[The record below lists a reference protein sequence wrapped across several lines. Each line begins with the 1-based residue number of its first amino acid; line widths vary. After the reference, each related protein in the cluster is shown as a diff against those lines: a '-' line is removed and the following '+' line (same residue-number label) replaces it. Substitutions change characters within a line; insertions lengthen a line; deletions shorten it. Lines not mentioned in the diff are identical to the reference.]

1 MRTAEHLTIEQIH
14 AYAADTVERP
24 TRREIGAH
32 LIGCPDCRAR
42 LPKPSTEQF
51 LAALFTENTIGE
63 TDAIATTA
71 QARSRRLEKRSIF
84 NVGEWFFPAKN
95 LATATGAFVL
105 LVGLLLVGWW
115 LTATRNAGGNETAN
129 SAIPQIP
136 AKVAENKNTAPE
148 QTPLVAQT
156 DDGDRNA
163 QQPTNK
169 NSIAKTSE
177 DFAVEPK
184 NQRNSGNAKVSE
196 RPNLIARQSR
206 NTETE
211 SENETE
217 REIAA
222 LLEKTPPSIASLNS
236 NGTAVLRSGDNNAPP
251 SNKQS
256 FNLNFPVG
264 ETVLD
269 AKPEFRWQAIPTAKN
284 YQISILDSSYDEVA
298 SATVTEPVFKLD
310 KPLVRGEIYLWRV
323 AAKTDA
329 GEVIAP
335 QPPAPPV
342 RFRVAD
348 EKTEKQVAEL
358 QKRAD
363 GKLARA
369 VLLAREGMLDSAASL
384 LREILRENP
393 RDKSARRLLNRVE
406 EWQRAAQ

>member
-1 MRTAEHLTIEQIH
+1 MRNAEHLTIEQLR
-14 AYAADTVERP
+14 AYAADTVEKP
-24 TRREIGAH
+24 ARREIGAH

-42 LPKPSTEQF
+42 LPKPSPEQF
-51 LAALFTENTIGE
+51 LAALFTENTIDE
-63 TDAIATTA
+63 TDVTAPTA
-71 QARSRRLEKRSIF
+71 QVHSRHLEKSSIF
-84 NVGEWFFPAKN
+84 SVVESSFFNKN

-105 LVGLLLVGWW
+105 FAGFLLFGWW
-115 LTATRNAGGNETAN
+115 LTATRNSGGETAN
-129 SAIPQIP
+129 SATPLLP
-136 AKVAENKNTAPE
+136 ATVAENKNAAPE
-148 QTPLVAQT
+148 QAPMVAQT
-156 DDGDRNA
+156 DDGYRNA

-169 NSIAKTSE
+169 NSIAKTVE
-177 DFAVEPK
+177 DFADKPQK
-184 NQRNSGNAKVSE
+184 QRTGGDAKVS
-196 RPNLIARQSR
+196 PQSNLIARQSR
-206 NTETE
+206 ETETE
-211 SENETE
+211 SENATE

-222 LLEKTPPSIASLNS
+222 LLEKTPPSVASLNS
-236 NGTAVLRSGDNNAPP
+236 NGAAVLRSGDNNAPP

-284 YQISILDSSYDEVA
+284 YQISILDSSYDEIA

-329 GEVIAP
+329 GEVIVP

-348 EKTEKQVAEL
+348 QKTEKQIAES

-369 VLLAREGMLDSAASL
+369 ALLAREGMLDPAAQL

-393 RDKSARRLLNRVE
+393 RHKSARRLLNRVV
-406 EWQRAAQ
+406 EWQRTAR